1 MNKLKNLL
9 TEGTNKTPGIDF
21 NPLTGELLL
30 TGKSIPENS
39 AKIYEPLLDW
49 IEAYIKSPQQTTNLR
64 IRLEYFN
71 SSTLIWLAKIIRA
84 LSTINAENS
93 NLFIHLYFGEEDYD
107 DMDSD
112 EIKDIVGSLIK
123 NTQNFSVRTGIKIH
137 CVDKIGRIIRGST
150 VIFSADGKL
159 KYVPFYL

>member
-1 MNKLKNLL
+1 MSELKNLFI
-9 TEGTNKTPGIDF
+9 EGTNKTPGIDF
-21 NPLTGELLL
+21 NQTTGEFLL

-49 IEAYIKSPQQTTNLR
+49 IETYLKSPQQTTNLR

-71 SSTLIWLAKIIRA
+71 SATLIWLAKIIKV
-84 LSTINAENS
+84 LSTIDTENS
-93 NLFIHLYFGEEDYD
+93 NLFIHLYFSEEDYD
-107 DMDSD
+107 DMDTD
-112 EIKDIVGSLIK
+112 EIRDIVGSLIK

-137 CVDKIGRIIRGST
+137 CVDNIGRIIKGST